1 MIPEFWPDIRQ
12 EKHRKQWRN
21 QFYKRSLSM
30 LPFFDAAHAVN
41 LLRGI
46 HELRAERKFFDVTLC
61 AEGKEFHCHRTVL
74 AAASTY
80 FRAMFAGTLR
90 ESVMDRVVLHEV
102 SAELLGL
109 LVDFCYTGRV
119 TVTHD
124 NVDLLLKTADLFQ
137 FPIRQR
143 SVLCIPGAE
152 TWSFQLLGNPGLC
165 RGLRLSWTSS

>member
-1 MIPEFWPDIRQ
+1 M
-12 EKHRKQWRN
+12 EKPVLQT
-21 QFYKRSLSM
+21 QPSM

-119 TVTHD
+119 TVTHEQRGPPAQD
-124 NVDLLLKTADLFQ
+124 GGPLPV
-137 FPIRQR
+137 PIRQR

-165 RGLRLSWTSS
+165 RRLTPVMN

>member
-1 MIPEFWPDIRQ
+1 M
-12 EKHRKQWRN
+12 EKPVLQT
-21 QFYKRSLSM
+21 QPST
-30 LPFFDAAHAVN
+30 LPFFDTAHAFN

-61 AEGKEFHCHRTVL
+61 AEGREFHCHRTVL

-109 LVDFCYTGRV
+109 LVDFCYT
-119 TVTHD
+119 
-124 NVDLLLKTADLFQ
+124 
-137 FPIRQR
+137 
-143 SVLCIPGAE
+143 
-152 TWSFQLLGNPGLC
+152 
-165 RGLRLSWTSS
+165 